1 MGAILDYFKNETG
14 NLFRNKKNL
23 VSLLVL
29 GILILGIPL
38 GVNLVRTQQI
48 IKSRAAVDPIVFTG
62 SNVSKKSDGTWVAT
76 KPQIQV
82 QLTSPLGPAQSSI
95 QTVKSKDSPLSFLP
109 KGLVKTAYAEDNY
122 CIAAGFHACNVGSV
136 AGSCS
141 KDGQSCTAYEAY
153 QCNFGGQNYCDH
165 SNCDSPCTGSSG
177 GGGGTDNYCIAAGYH
192 ACNPGSAAG
201 TCTKDGK
208 TCTAYEHYACNFGGQ
223 NYCDNDK
230 GCAEPCSGSGT
241 SGGTSKGTIVCKATF
256 KPSELGINSPGVCDR
271 LHQYVAD
278 CNSSCPTKN
287 FADPNKDCPPNTD
300 QPNFINPDTSAWCYE
315 FKDTDGISTNN
326 NKCMQL
332 RYIGTGSEASCASG
346 EGSGGPAGCQ
356 GLDACSECVL
366 LKRTDILPFYESNG
380 WDTSCG
386 NQANVVKNWCQ
397 IDPSGCQG
405 VKTGQCA
412 SSCGGTSAT
421 SPSSSPASSPASSSA
436 PAPAYTKQF
445 RIAENPTDLASAPW
459 RDYTIAV
466 ASNPLD
472 YTFKDVTPGQKFIF
486 VQFMDSTNKVTTAA
500 DCPKC
505 QAQIE
510 LLGSGPTMT
519 SCSLSFEDS
528 KTILNLTGQNFGSEK
543 GTVKSGDT
551 NLEIKSWSD
560 NSIQAVLQNAQ
571 TGQVLPITFT
581 NTDEQTGTGQCGA
594 ISQLA
599 LGAKVF
605 CRAPASHD
613 TENVDMV
620 LVDETG
626 KKTRQTVKIDKDG
639 VVQGLTQKLEVGKRY
654 IVSLKAP
661 KSLRRI
667 ARFTAGDGIVSIPNF
682 ILPIGDIF
690 PLDVRDGAINPFD
703 HAQLIREFIIAEDS
717 CDRPGDFNRDCRVN
731 SIDWACMRYDF
742 GQVDDPEPTISSFV
756 TSPSPNPTATSS
768 SSLSPL

>member
-62 SNVSKKSDGTWVAT
+62 SNVSKKSDGTWVTT

-95 QTVKSKDSPLSFLP
+95 QTVKSKDSLIGALP
-109 KGLVKTAYAEDNY
+109 KGLVETVYA
-122 CIAAGFHACNVGSV
+122 AATCSNGTKNVGDKWPECH
-136 AGSCS
+136 G
-141 KDGQSCTAYEAY
+141 
-153 QCNFGGQNYCDH
+153 CDEGVVE
-165 SNCDSPCTGSSG
+165 CTGQDTYGWTSVKNPSPNCGAGCG
-177 GGGGTDNYCIAAGYH
+177 GGGGGVTN
-192 ACNPGSAAG
+192 ACNPPGVGSAEGCSAMKKCPNGQACASGHKYCVWDAG
-201 TCTKDGK
+201 GNHWGDCQI
-208 TCTAYEHYACNFGGQ
+208 EI
-223 NYCDNDK
+223 DN
-230 GCAEPCSGSGT
+230 CATQCASS
-241 SGGTSKGTIVCKATF
+241 GTSKGTIDCKATF

-271 LHQYVAD
+271 LHEFRAD
-278 CNSSCPTKN
+278 CNRWCPQN
-287 FADPNKDCPPNTD
+287 PQYYSNPNEDCPKNTTPS
-300 QPNFINPDTSAWCYE
+300 QQAFINPATSAWCYE
-315 FKDTDGISTNN
+315 FKGPAGDTHN

-332 RYIGTGSEASCASG
+332 WYIGTGSEPSCASG

-366 LKRTDILPFYESNG
+366 LKETSILYKYAEWG
-380 WDTSCG
+380 WDTNCS
-386 NQANVVKNWCQ
+386 NQAKIVADWCK
-397 IDPSGCQG
+397 INPSGCQG
-405 VKTGQCA
+405 IRSGQCA
-412 SSCGGTSAT
+412 SSCGGASAT
-421 SPSSSPASSPASSSA
+421 SPSPSPASSPPSTS
-436 PAPAYTKQF
+436 APAYTKQF

-459 RDYTIAV
+459 QDYTTVV

-505 QAQIE
+505 QAQIK
-510 LLGSGPTMT
+510 LLGPGPVMT

-528 KTILNLTGQNFGSEK
+528 KTTLNLTGQNFGSEK

-551 NLEIKSWSD
+551 NLEIKSWSN

-599 LGAKVF
+599 LGARVF

-626 KKTRQTVKIDKDG
+626 KKTRQTVKIDKNG

-742 GQVDDPEPTISSFV
+742 GQVDDPEPTVSSFV
-756 TSPSPNPTATSS
+756 TTASPNPTASS
-768 SSLSPL
+768 SSSSSPL